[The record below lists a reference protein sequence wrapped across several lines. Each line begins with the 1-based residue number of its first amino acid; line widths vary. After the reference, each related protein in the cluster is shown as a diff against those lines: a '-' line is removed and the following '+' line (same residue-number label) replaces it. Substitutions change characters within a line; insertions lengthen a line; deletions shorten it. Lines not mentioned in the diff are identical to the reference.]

1 MMNLNFKL
9 DKSAGASPAYSQIV
23 QFIENSI
30 RTDKLRPGDKL
41 PPERELAEQLGTARG
56 TIKKAYEELE
66 RKSLIEAAQG
76 RGSFVSAGPVPSA
89 GDRKERAVALIDNMI
104 DQLVKLKFSYQEIR
118 IFFDLR
124 LLGREEA
131 LQNLAIATVDCNPEA
146 LAIYEKQIFVIPYV
160 NNAKFLLD
168 DLFRDPAAGRRLGE
182 FDLILTTPTHF
193 HDLLARFPEIQDK
206 TLQVA
211 VSPTRES
218 IIRLARLTP
227 SQKIGVI
234 CESARFSTIISNHLK
249 AFDILPENAAVLYFS
264 EIERLDEFVRD
275 KNVLIVPPGFAL
287 LQSRAH
293 AASIQA
299 FTEQGGTVIP
309 FDYKIERGSLLH
321 VEERIR
327 MLLDAAGRG

>member
-1 MMNLNFKL
+1 MLNMKL
-9 DKSAGASPAYSQIV
+9 DKAAGAAPAYAQIINH
-23 QFIENSI
+23 FENAI
-30 RTDKLRPGDKL
+30 QTNKLHPGDKL

-56 TIKKAYEELE
+56 TVKKAYEELE
-66 RKSLIEAAQG
+66 RKGYLEAAQG
-76 RGSFVSAGPVPSA
+76 RGSFVSAGAFRSA
-89 GDRKERAVALIDNMI
+89 SDRKERAVALIDNAI

-131 LQNLAIATVDCNPEA
+131 LQNLAIAMVDCNPEA

-160 NNAKFLLD
+160 HNAKFLLD
-168 DLFRDPAAGRRLGE
+168 DLFRDPAVGRQLGQ
-182 FDLILTTPTHF
+182 FDLVLTTPTHF

-211 VSPTRES
+211 VSPTRDS

-227 SQKIGVI
+227 SQKIGVV
-234 CESARFSTIISNHLK
+234 CESPRFYTLIISHLK
-249 AFDILPENAAVLYFS
+249 AFDIRPDHVAVLYVS
-264 EIERLDEFVRD
+264 ELDRLDEFIAGKDVI
-275 KNVLIVPPGFAL
+275 IVPPGYAL
-287 LQSRAH
+287 LQSREH

-299 FTEQGGTVIP
+299 FTERGGMVIP

-327 MLLDAAGRG
+327 TLLDAAAGRA

>member
-1 MMNLNFKL
+1 MNLNFKL

-168 DLFRDPAAGRRLGE
+168 DLFRDPAAGRRLRE

>member
-1 MMNLNFKL
+1 MLNLKL
-9 DKSAGASPAYSQIV
+9 DKSSGAAPAYVQIARH
-23 QFIENSI
+23 FEAAIKSRGI
-30 RTDKLRPGDKL
+30 LPGEKL
-41 PPERELAEQLGTARG
+41 PPERDLAEQLGTARG
-56 TIKKAYEELE
+56 TVKKAYEELV
-66 RKSLIEAAQG
+66 RKGLVEATQG
-76 RGSFVSAGPVPSA
+76 RGSFVSAAASTDP
-89 GDRKERAVALIDNMI
+89 GDRKDRAVALIDNMI
-104 DQLVKLKFSYQEIR
+104 DQLVKLKFTTQEIR
-118 IFFDLR
+118 VYFDLR

-160 NNAKFLLD
+160 NSAKFLLD
-168 DLFRDPAAGRRLGE
+168 DLFHDPAAGRRLGE
-182 FDLILTTPTHF
+182 FDLVLTTPTHF

-218 IIRLARLTP
+218 IIRLARLSP
-227 SQKIGVI
+227 AQKIGVV
-234 CESARFSTIISNHLK
+234 CESARFSTIIANHLK
-249 AFDILPENAAVLYFS
+249 AFDIGAEAISTLFLS
-264 EIERLDEFVRD
+264 DIGRLDEFVKGKD
-275 KNVLIVPPGFAL
+275 VLIVPPGFAL
-287 LQSRAH
+287 LQGRDH

-327 MLLDAAGRG
+327 TLLDAAAGRA

>member
-1 MMNLNFKL
+1 MNLNFKL

>member
-1 MMNLNFKL
+1 MFDMKL
-9 DKSAGASPAYSQIV
+9 DKSAGASPAYAQIA
-23 QFIENSI
+23 QNIENAI
-30 RTDKLRPGDKL
+30 KIGKLRPGERL

-56 TIKKAYEELE
+56 TIKKAYEELG
-66 RKSLIEAAQG
+66 RKGLIEAAQG
-76 RGSFVSAGPVPSA
+76 RGSFVSAGSVPSA
-89 GDRKERAVALIDNMI
+89 GDRKERAVALIDNSI

-146 LAIYEKQIFVIPYV
+146 LAIYEKQIFVIPFV
-160 NNAKFLLD
+160 NSAKFLLD
-168 DLFRDPAAGRRLGE
+168 DLFRDPAVGRRLGE
-182 FDLILTTPTHF
+182 FDLVLTTPTHC
-193 HDLLARFPEIQDK
+193 HDLLARCPEIQDR

-234 CESARFSTIISNHLK
+234 CESARFYTIITNHLR

-264 EIERLDEFVRD
+264 EIGRLDEFVRD
-275 KNVLIVPPGFAL
+275 KDVLIVPPGYAL
-287 LQSRAH
+287 LQSREH

-299 FTEQGGTVIP
+299 FTEKGGMVIP
-309 FDYKIERGSLLH
+309 FDYKIEHGSLLH

-327 MLLDAAGRG
+327 AILDAAAGRA

>member
-1 MMNLNFKL
+1 MFDMKL
-9 DKSAGASPAYSQIV
+9 DKSAGASPAYAQIA
-23 QFIENSI
+23 QNIDNAI
-30 RTDKLRPGDKL
+30 KIGKLRPGEKL

-56 TIKKAYEELE
+56 TIKKAYEELG
-66 RKSLIEAAQG
+66 RKGLIEAAQG
-76 RGSFVSAGPVPSA
+76 RGSFVSAGSVPSA
-89 GDRKERAVALIDNMI
+89 GDRKERAVVLIDNTI

-146 LAIYEKQIFVIPYV
+146 LAIYEKQIFVIPFV
-160 NNAKFLLD
+160 NSAKFLLD
-168 DLFRDPAAGRRLGE
+168 DLFRDPAVGRRLGE
-182 FDLILTTPTHF
+182 FDLVLTTPTHF
-193 HDLLARFPEIQDK
+193 HDLLARFPEIQDR

-234 CESARFSTIISNHLK
+234 CESARFYTIITNHLR
-249 AFDILPENAAVLYFS
+249 AFDILPENTAVLYFS
-264 EIERLDEFVRD
+264 EIGRLDEFVRD
-275 KNVLIVPPGFAL
+275 KDVLIVPPGYAL
-287 LQSRAH
+287 LQSREH
-293 AASIQA
+293 SASIQA
-299 FTEQGGTVIP
+299 FTEKGGMVIP
-309 FDYKIERGSLLH
+309 FDYKIEHGSLLH

-327 MLLDAAGRG
+327 AILDAAAGRA

>member
-1 MMNLNFKL
+1 MLNLKL
-9 DKSAGASPAYSQIV
+9 DKAAGASPAYAQIIAYVENGV
-23 QFIENSI
+23 QAN
-30 RTDKLRPGDKL
+30 RLRPGDKL
-41 PPERELAEQLGTARG
+41 PPERDLAEQLGTARG
-56 TIKKAYEELE
+56 TVKRAYEELQ
-66 RKSLIEAAQG
+66 RKGLLEAAQG
-76 RGSFVSAGPVPSA
+76 RGSFIAAGSFPSA
-89 GDRKERAVALIDNMI
+89 GDRKERAVALIDKAV

-160 NNAKFLLD
+160 HNAKFLLD
-168 DLFRDPAAGRRLGE
+168 DLFRDPAIAQQLGQ

-193 HDLLARFPEIQDK
+193 HDLLARFPEIQEK

-227 SQKIGVI
+227 SRKIGVV
-234 CESARFSTIISNHLK
+234 CESQRFYTIVTNYLK
-249 AFDILPENAAVLYFS
+249 GFDILPDHTAVLYVS
-264 EIERLDEFVRD
+264 EIGRLDEFIRD
-275 KNVLIVPPGFAL
+275 KDVIIVPPGFPL
-287 LQSRAH
+287 LQSREH

-299 FTEQGGTVIP
+299 FTERGGTVIP

-327 MLLDAAGRG
+327 ALLDAVSGRI